1 MSKMYSMISYD
12 TFQRRLTKMDKT
24 QEVYHFELCYHNMT
38 ILDCTFKH
46 FTKIH
51 LFELVALFYQT
62 TLPDHIDFT
71 QKYLTIY
78 NHTAV
83 YIFPRC
89 PGYDF
94 APEHENLKLIRIDDL
109 YAHRYLSHLQKHSHA
124 EDASSHPESKSKHS
138 HLGGSRMK
146 KEFTRLLRKFD
157 GWKKL
162 VRTKLKGTF
171 LAAADFEKD
180 WFRYAFT
187 SRIPFFTGE

>member
-1 MSKMYSMISYD
+1 MISYD
-12 TFQRRLTKMDKT
+12 TFQRRLAKMDKT
-24 QEVYHFELCYHNMT
+24 QEVYHFESCYHNMT

-78 NHTAV
+78 NRTAV
-83 YIFPRC
+83 YISPRC

-146 KEFTRLLRKFD
+146 KESTRLLRKFD
-157 GWKKL
+157 EWKKL
-162 VRTKLKGTF
+162 VRTKFKGTF
-171 LAAADFEKD
+171 LAAANFEKD